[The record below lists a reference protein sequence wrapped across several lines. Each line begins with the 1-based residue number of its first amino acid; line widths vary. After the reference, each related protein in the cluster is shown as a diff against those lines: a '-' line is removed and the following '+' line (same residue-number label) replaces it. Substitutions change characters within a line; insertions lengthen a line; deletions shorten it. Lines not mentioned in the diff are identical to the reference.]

1 MVYYNPR
8 DLNADLLHN
17 SGRREEE
24 PSWTRNMDE
33 LERARTVAN
42 AAPRTVASARTF
54 AAAAMR
60 ALANSQK
67 QTAAKVRV

>member
-42 AAPRTVASARTF
+42 AAPRTVARTF